1 MIMSNKNLMKNFY
14 IINKKGQVEVLE
26 TMKTYCV
33 VLHNLIQTINNR
45 FKMKNLLYMIINLK
59 RKILAKIRNSDKIFN
74 FYNQ

>member
-1 MIMSNKNLMKNFY
+1 MSNKNLMKNFY
-14 IINKKGQVEVLE
+14 IINKKCQVEVLE

-33 VLHNLIQTINNR
+33 VLHHLIQTINNR